1 MISGASATI
10 GNNTTAII
18 DGTVGL
24 TKLGAGTLTLNGS
37 ATHTFSGGLNV
48 NAGTLA
54 LAFANMADSTSL
66 VASQALGFGGG
77 NLTLKATTG
86 AIATTQTLGTLT
98 VNAGGGSLLINP
110 NAGTSTTL
118 TLDTLT
124 ATAAGGSLTL
134 GTALSAG
141 SGPLT
146 LTTTTNKDAVTGI
159 YGGRIVFASGTAGT
173 GYDWATTAAVAAPY
187 ALAAYTGYAALAASG
202 TDTSNS
208 RITASL
214 SLSGAL
220 TTNSLKIENP
230 AASQSMGLGANLLTL
245 TGGGQMF
252 GFPDPASGL
261 LVTGT
266 NATSISGTAGATRLT
281 AADGSGAYDLIV
293 NQYNSG
299 GLTISAVIGDNVA
312 GSTHATSLTKA
323 GSGTLSLSGANTYS
337 GVTYVNA
344 GSLYISNATSL
355 GTSAGE
361 VRASFPTPPPAMVP
375 SAGCSAPS
383 AGRRA
388 GR

>member
-245 TGGGQMF
+245 TGGG
-252 GFPDPASGL
+252 L